1 MPCVRKPPKTLHAM
15 NPHLIPSYLHTT
27 ELAADAMIS
36 EGGAIRQPS
45 KRDAEAAFAR
55 LGKPCR
61 WHSHVWNE
69 WAHNPAAMFL
79 TGFAAG
85 LAVSLLERANHPN
98 TRA

>member
-1 MPCVRKPPKTLHAM
+1 M

-27 ELAADAMIS
+27 ELASDAMIS

-55 LGKPCR
+55 LSQPCS
-61 WHSHVWNE
+61 WHFYLWKDWV
-69 WAHNPAAMFL
+69 HNPVAMFW
-79 TGFAAG
+79 TGFATG
-85 LAVSLLERANHPN
+85 LAVSLLERANHPI

>member
-1 MPCVRKPPKTLHAM
+1 M